1 MTEPL
6 LIGLLSG
13 VFGVLIATIPA
24 VITLRK
30 QPTRRTTDAISL
42 VDASGTVIG
51 NLSDEIHRLD
61 LALDDAHMEAAAA
74 LESAKVCREQVAAL
88 KGEVERRPTRE
99 ELLETIEK
107 LRTQITGL
115 GETPA
120 NGPRMS

>member
-1 MTEPL
+1 MTDAIL
-6 LIGLLSG
+6 VGVISG
-13 VFGVLIATIPA
+13 IFGVLSAAVPA
-24 VITLRK
+24 LRAIRK

-61 LALDDAHMEAAAA
+61 LALDNAHIKAKEA
-74 LESAKVCREQVAAL
+74 LEQIAAL
-88 KGEVERRPTRE
+88 KTEVERRPTRD

-120 NGPRMS
+120 NGPRAS

>member
-13 VFGVLIATIPA
+13 VFGVLIATVPA

-61 LALDDAHMEAAAA
+61 LALDDAHMQATDY
-74 LESAKVCREQVAAL
+74 REQIAAL
-88 KGEVERRPTRE
+88 KAEVERRPTRD
-99 ELLETIEK
+99 ELLDIIEK
-107 LRTQITGL
+107 LRAQLIGL
-115 GETPA
+115 GETPV
-120 NGPRMS
+120 NGPRSQ

>member
-6 LIGLLSG
+6 IVGLLSG
-13 VFGVLIATIPA
+13 VFGVLIAAIPA
-24 VITLRK
+24 IRAIRN

-61 LALDDAHMEAAAA
+61 LALDDAHMEAKEA
-74 LESAKVCREQVAAL
+74 LEFAKICREQIAAL
-88 KGEVERRPTRE
+88 KMEVERRPTRE
-99 ELLETIEK
+99 ELLENIEK
-107 LRTQITGL
+107 LRTQVIGL

-120 NGPRMS
+120 NGSRAM